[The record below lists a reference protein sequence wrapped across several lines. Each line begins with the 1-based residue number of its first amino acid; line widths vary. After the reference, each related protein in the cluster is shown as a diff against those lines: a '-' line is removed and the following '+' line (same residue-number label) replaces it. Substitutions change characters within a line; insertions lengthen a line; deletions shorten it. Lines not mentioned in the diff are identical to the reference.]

1 MADADENLWDAAL
14 AELGNNPTL
23 EVAKVCRY
31 RSAQRR
37 AQAIG
42 VLFKPAEELAANAT
56 LEDIVNRV
64 QIATQKGQS
73 EVIADAVLG
82 AVEEPELTVRD
93 ALELYFDK
101 LAVDD
106 LCRF

>member
-1 MADADENLWDAAL
+1 MGRAL
-14 AELGNNPTL
+14 SELGNNPTPD
-23 EVAKVCRY
+23 VAKVCRY

-64 QIATQKGQS
+64 DGYY
-73 EVIADAVLG
+73 D
-82 AVEEPELTVRD
+82 
-93 ALELYFDK
+93 
-101 LAVDD
+101 
-106 LCRF
+106 